1 MQHGQGVGIKDCRQ
15 SPRLSN
21 GTASLN
27 WKGTKLPH
35 CSAAPITAKWC
46 GGGGG
51 TMLVTTS
58 IQVVYAT
65 ATFWQVLCHIM
76 GLGWEFKFY

>member
-15 SPRLSN
+15 SLRLQN
-21 GTASLN
+21 GTAPLN

-46 GGGGG
+46 GA
-51 TMLVTTS
+51 LR
-58 IQVVYAT
+58 Q
-65 ATFWQVLCHIM
+65 ATFPLILRISNPHNAHQNGDKL
-76 GLGWEFKFY
+76 